1 MLARYETVDWGR
13 KSVVVVVGASAGI
26 VLIPTTTSC
35 AGSEL
40 ILGIMV
46 P

>member
-13 KSVVVVVGASAGI
+13 KSVVVVGASAGI